1 MWSSLPRTAPT
12 YSAAAVRW
20 PIAVFF
26 GELVA
31 AFAMAMRADA
41 LAADDVLARRDEIE
55 MVYANTAPVPAKVID
70 Y

>member
-1 MWSSLPRTAPT
+1 
-12 YSAAAVRW
+12 VRW